1 MSMPISTSMSKRNL
15 SSRPLAGRLSA
26 GAGLYAGAALL
37 VGLAACRGNTS
48 DEAPIHWQRGMFT
61 QDKGRAQRAS
71 LFFADHRAMRPIEPG
86 TVSTT
91 APIEPTAYDTGKD
104 ESGQFVSRWPDEVK
118 VDQALLSRGQE
129 RFNIYCAPCHDR
141 TGAGNGIV
149 IQHVKRTGALWTPK
163 SYYDESVMKEPV
175 GQLFDVITHG
185 VRTMPA
191 YAYQIPVSDR
201 WAIVAYVRAL
211 QRSQNLNVAQLSP
224 EQRNN
229 LK

>member
-1 MSMPISTSMSKRNL
+1 MSISISMSNRNF
-15 SSRPLAGRLSA
+15 LACLSA
-26 GAGLYAGAALL
+26 GTALAALSL
-37 VGLAACRGNTS
+37 GGCRGNTS
-48 DEAPIHWQRGMFT
+48 DEPPIHWQRGMFT
-61 QDKGRAQRAS
+61 QDKGKAQRQN
-71 LFFADHRAMRPIEPG
+71 LFFEDHRSMRPLEPG

-91 APIEPTAYDTGKD
+91 AAIEPTPYLTGKD
-104 ESGQFVSRWPDEVK
+104 DSGQFVSKWPDGVT

-149 IQHVKRTGALWTPK
+149 IQHVKRTGALWQPK
-163 SYYDESVMKEPV
+163 SYYDEAVMNEPV

-185 VRTMPA
+185 KGTMPS
-191 YAYQIPVSDR
+191 YSYQVPVSDR

-211 QRSQNLNVAQLSP
+211 QRSQNLNMAQLSP

>member
-1 MSMPISTSMSKRNL
+1 MSISISMSNRNFL
-15 SSRPLAGRLSA
+15 SC
-26 GAGLYAGAALL
+26 LYAGTVLAALSL
-37 VGLAACRGNTS
+37 GACRGNTS
-48 DEAPIHWQRGMFT
+48 DEPPVHWQRGMFT
-61 QDKGRAQRAS
+61 QDKGKAQREN
-71 LFFADHRAMRPIEPG
+71 LFFADHRSMRPIEPG

-91 APIEPTAYDTGKD
+91 APIEPTPYLTGKD
-104 ESGQFVSRWPDEVK
+104 DSGQFVSRWPEGVT
-118 VDQALLSRGQE
+118 VNQALLSRGQE

-149 IQHVKRTGALWTPK
+149 IQRIKRLGALWQPK
-163 SYYDESVMKEPV
+163 SYYDETVLNAPV

-185 VRTMPA
+185 VRTMPS
-191 YAYQIPVSDR
+191 YSYQIPVSDR

-211 QRSQNLNVAQLSP
+211 QRSQNLNMAQLSP

>member
-1 MSMPISTSMSKRNL
+1 MVKPISKSMSNRNL
-15 SSRPLAGRLSA
+15 SSASGSPSV
-26 GAGLYAGAALL
+26 GLWAGAALL
-37 VGLAACRGNTS
+37 ALGFAACRGNTS
-48 DEAPIHWQRGMFT
+48 DEPPVHWQRGMFT
-61 QDKGRAQRAS
+61 QDKGKAQRAN
-71 LFFADHRAMRPIEPG
+71 LFFPDHRSMRPIEPG

-91 APIEPTAYDTGKD
+91 AAIEPTPYLTGKD
-104 ESGQFVSRWPDEVK
+104 DSGQFVSRWPAEVT
-118 VDQALLSRGQE
+118 VDQKLLSRGQE

-163 SYYDESVMKEPV
+163 SYYDETVMKEPV

-211 QRSQNLNVAQLSP
+211 QRSQNLNLAQLSP

>member
-1 MSMPISTSMSKRNL
+1 MVKPISKSMSN
-15 SSRPLAGRLSA
+15 SSSPARV
-26 GAGLYAGAALL
+26 GLYAGAALL
-37 VGLAACRGNTS
+37 SLGLAACRGNTS
-48 DEAPIHWQRGMFT
+48 DEPPVHWQRGMFT
-61 QDKGRAQRAS
+61 QDKGRAQRAN
-71 LFFADHRAMRPIEPG
+71 LFFPDHRSMRPLEPG

-91 APIEPTAYDTGKD
+91 APIEPTPYLTGKD
-104 ESGQFVSRWPDEVK
+104 ESGQFVSRWPEGVT
-118 VDQALLSRGQE
+118 VNQALLSRGQE

-141 TGAGNGIV
+141 TGSGNGIV

-175 GQLFDVITHG
+175 GQLYDVITHG

-211 QRSQNLNVAQLSP
+211 QRSQNLNLAQLTP
-224 EQRNN
+224 EQRTN